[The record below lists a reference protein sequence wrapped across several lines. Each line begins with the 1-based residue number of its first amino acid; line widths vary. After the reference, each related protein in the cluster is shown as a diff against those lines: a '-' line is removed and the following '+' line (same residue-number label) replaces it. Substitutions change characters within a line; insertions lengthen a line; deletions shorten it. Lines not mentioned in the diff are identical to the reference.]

1 MMNVMGRR
9 RKWIWVVGLT
19 GACFAFCLGLGGSS
33 LSAAQGDRGPA
44 GIVTT
49 YYDQILEA
57 FADTQLSK
65 EQLREKLQGMAR
77 EVFTFQIMA
86 QMSLGRNWQD
96 LDTDQQQEFVD
107 LFTRLLENTYFQK
120 IENHLSEIREYS
132 ADDLQVT
139 DEIVFSSRKAEVQT
153 KISYEGKNVPVHYR
167 FVKMESGWKIYDVLV
182 EEISLV
188 QNYRSQFNDRL
199 QKISVSEFL
208 LELQNKVHK
217 LESRQENAS
226 AAHELQEQRLG

>member
-1 MMNVMGRR
+1 MITIRSERR
-9 RKWIWVVGLT
+9 SWLG
-19 GACFAFCLGLGGSS
+19 CLGLAGMS
-33 LSAAQGDRGPA
+33 LVFCVVLGVNALGAVEDDSGPA
-44 GIVTT
+44 GIVTA

-57 FADTQLSK
+57 FADEELSK

-96 LDTDQQQEFVD
+96 LDTDQQQEFVN

-120 IENHLSEIREYS
+120 IESHLSEIREYS

-139 DEIVFSSRKAEVQT
+139 DEIVFSSRKAEVQSQ
-153 KISYEGKNVPVHYR
+153 ISYEGKKVPVHYR

-208 LELQNKVHK
+208 QDLQNKVHN
-217 LESRQENAS
+217 LESREEKVS
-226 AAHELQEQRLG
+226 AANELQEQRLG